1 MNIATYQKR
10 DQIKTD
16 LLIRAEAISTPVYD
30 NSDMWFSAW
39 KHRNRAALETYFD
52 QLGVLPEEVHICTMI
67 QYERQQELVAR
78 NDHTDLLQM
87 QEELYSIGYTQQDDE
102 MRFSAYD
109 RDTGIALTG
118 EI

>member
-1 MNIATYQKR
+1 MNIATYIKR

-16 LLIRAEAISTPVYD
+16 LLIRAEAISVPTYD

-52 QLGVLPEEVHICTMI
+52 QLGVLPEEVHICTII

-78 NDHTDLLQM
+78 NEHTDLLQM
-87 QEELYSIGYTQQDDE
+87 QEELYQYSHQNDE
-102 MRFSAYD
+102 ARFSMYHN
-109 RDTGIALTG
+109 GIPMIG